1 MTIRESTEQWE
12 DQFLSPYAAHSRDS
26 RGREVEETPC
36 DIRPVYQRDRDRIL
50 HCKAFR
56 RLKHKTQ
63 VFLTPQGDHYRTR
76 LTHTLEVAQT
86 ARTIAR
92 ALRLNEDLTEAIA
105 LGHDLGHTPFG
116 HAGERALNEVFSE
129 VHGDLG
135 VSMIDGRNVSD
146 EVTKALGKSAVLAV
160 TSLAAGVAAALPLGV
175 MSAARKEKMFDRI
188 TGFFVFI
195 RLCMPSFL
203 VGIGFLYLF
212 AYCLKLISISGSGG
226 VSALILP
233 AATLA
238 TGICARMIRQ
248 IRTLIYEEM
257 KHPYV
262 DGLRSRGIRETQI
275 LFVHILRNAMLPII
289 TMIALSFG
297 ELLGGTA
304 ITEIIFSWPG
314 IGRLVMTAIGEH
326 YYTIIQ
332 GFVVMIALLFFVIY
346 GLTELSYSL
355 FDPRVK
361 KQKEDSQNG

>member
-1 MTIRESTEQWE
+1 MQK
-12 DQFLSPYAAHSRDS
+12 L
-26 RGREVEETPC
+26 
-36 DIRPVYQRDRDRIL
+36 
-50 HCKAFR
+50 
-56 RLKHKTQ
+56 
-63 VFLTPQGDHYRTR
+63 
-76 LTHTLEVAQT
+76 VAQLAGLLIVLLGVT
-86 ARTIAR
+86 LLSFSLMYIAPGDPARTI
-92 ALRLNEDLTEAIA
+92 LQSGGTMPSEEAIQEKREEMG
-105 LGHDLGHTPFG
+105 LDRPFLEQYG
-116 HAGERALNEVFSE
+116 SWLWNF

-188 TGFFVFI
+188 TCFFVFI

-212 AYCLKLISISGSGG
+212 AYRLKLISISGSGG
-226 VSALILP
+226 ASALILP

-275 LFVHILRNAMLPII
+275 LFVHILRNAMLPIS

-314 IGRLVMTAIGEH
+314 IGRLVMTAIEEH
-326 YYTIIQ
+326 DYTIIQ
-332 GFVVMIALLFFVIY
+332 GFVVVIALIFFVIY

-361 KQKEDSQNG
+361 KQKESSRNG

>member
-1 MTIRESTEQWE
+1 MQK
-12 DQFLSPYAAHSRDS
+12 L
-26 RGREVEETPC
+26 
-36 DIRPVYQRDRDRIL
+36 
-50 HCKAFR
+50 
-56 RLKHKTQ
+56 
-63 VFLTPQGDHYRTR
+63 
-76 LTHTLEVAQT
+76 VAQLAGILIVLLGVT
-86 ARTIAR
+86 LLSFSLMYIAPGDPARTILQAGGTMPS
-92 ALRLNEDLTEAIA
+92 EEAVQEKRKEMG
-105 LGHDLGHTPFG
+105 LDRPFLEQYRSWLWDF
-116 HAGERALNEVFSE
+116 AQ
-129 VHGDLG
+129 GDLG

-212 AYCLKLISISGSGG
+212 AYRLKLISISGSGG
-226 VSALILP
+226 ASALILP

-289 TMIALSFG
+289 TLIALSFG

-326 YYTIIQ
+326 DYTIIQ
-332 GFVVMIALLFFVIY
+332 GFVVMIALIFFVIY

>member
-1 MTIRESTEQWE
+1 MQK
-12 DQFLSPYAAHSRDS
+12 L
-26 RGREVEETPC
+26 
-36 DIRPVYQRDRDRIL
+36 
-50 HCKAFR
+50 
-56 RLKHKTQ
+56 
-63 VFLTPQGDHYRTR
+63 
-76 LTHTLEVAQT
+76 VAQLAGILIVLLGVT
-86 ARTIAR
+86 LLSFSLMYIAPGDPARTILQAGGTMPS
-92 ALRLNEDLTEAIA
+92 EEAVQEKRKEMG
-105 LGHDLGHTPFG
+105 LDRPFLEQYRSWLWDF
-116 HAGERALNEVFSE
+116 AQ
-129 VHGDLG
+129 GDLG

-212 AYCLKLISISGSGG
+212 AYRLKLISISGSGG
-226 VSALILP
+226 ASALILP

-289 TMIALSFG
+289 TLIALSFG

-314 IGRLVMTAIGEH
+314 IGRLVMTAIEEH
-326 YYTIIQ
+326 DYTIIQ
-332 GFVVMIALLFFVIY
+332 GFVVVIALIFFVIY

-361 KQKEDSQNG
+361 KQKESSRNG

>member
-1 MTIRESTEQWE
+1 MQK
-12 DQFLSPYAAHSRDS
+12 L
-26 RGREVEETPC
+26 
-36 DIRPVYQRDRDRIL
+36 
-50 HCKAFR
+50 
-56 RLKHKTQ
+56 
-63 VFLTPQGDHYRTR
+63 
-76 LTHTLEVAQT
+76 VAQLAGILIVLLGVT
-86 ARTIAR
+86 LLSFSLMYIAPGDPARTILQAGGTMPS
-92 ALRLNEDLTEAIA
+92 EEAVQEKRKEMG
-105 LGHDLGHTPFG
+105 LDRPFLEQYG
-116 HAGERALNEVFSE
+116 SWLWSF

-212 AYCLKLISISGSGG
+212 AYRLKLISISGSGG

-275 LFVHILRNAMLPII
+275 LFVHILRNATLPII
-289 TMIALSFG
+289 TLIALSFG

-314 IGRLVMTAIGEH
+314 IGRLVMTAIEEH
-326 YYTIIQ
+326 DYTIIQ
-332 GFVVMIALLFFVIY
+332 GFVVVIALIFFVIY

-361 KQKEDSQNG
+361 KQKESSRNG

>member
-1 MTIRESTEQWE
+1 MKRKMQK
-12 DQFLSPYAAHSRDS
+12 L
-26 RGREVEETPC
+26 
-36 DIRPVYQRDRDRIL
+36 
-50 HCKAFR
+50 
-56 RLKHKTQ
+56 
-63 VFLTPQGDHYRTR
+63 
-76 LTHTLEVAQT
+76 VAQLAGILIVLLGVT
-86 ARTIAR
+86 LLSFSLMYIAPGDPARTILQAGGTMPS
-92 ALRLNEDLTEAIA
+92 EEAVQEKRKEMG
-105 LGHDLGHTPFG
+105 LDRPFLEQYG
-116 HAGERALNEVFSE
+116 SWLWSF

-188 TGFFVFI
+188 TCFFVFI

-212 AYCLKLISISGSGG
+212 AYRLKLISISGSGG

-275 LFVHILRNAMLPII
+275 LFVHILRNATLPII
-289 TMIALSFG
+289 TLIALSFG

-314 IGRLVMTAIGEH
+314 IGRLVMTAIEEH
-326 YYTIIQ
+326 DYTIIQ
-332 GFVVMIALLFFVIY
+332 GFVVMIALIFFVIY

-361 KQKEDSQNG
+361 KQKEGSQNG

>member
-1 MTIRESTEQWE
+1 MKRKMQK
-12 DQFLSPYAAHSRDS
+12 L
-26 RGREVEETPC
+26 
-36 DIRPVYQRDRDRIL
+36 
-50 HCKAFR
+50 
-56 RLKHKTQ
+56 
-63 VFLTPQGDHYRTR
+63 
-76 LTHTLEVAQT
+76 VAQLAGILIVLLGVT
-86 ARTIAR
+86 LLSFSLMYIAPGDPARTILQAGGTMPS
-92 ALRLNEDLTEAIA
+92 EEAVQEKRKEMG
-105 LGHDLGHTPFG
+105 LDRPFLEQYRSWLWDF
-116 HAGERALNEVFSE
+116 AQ
-129 VHGDLG
+129 GDLG

-212 AYCLKLISISGSGG
+212 AYRLKLISISGSGG
-226 VSALILP
+226 ASALILP

-326 YYTIIQ
+326 DYTII
-332 GFVVMIALLFFVIY
+332 
-346 GLTELSYSL
+346 
-355 FDPRVK
+355 
-361 KQKEDSQNG
+361 

>member
-1 MTIRESTEQWE
+1 MKRKIKKWVAELIGLFVVLLGVTM
-12 DQFLSPYAAHSRDS
+12 LSFSLMYIAP
-26 RGREVEETPC
+26 
-36 DIRPVYQRDRDRIL
+36 
-50 HCKAFR
+50 
-56 RLKHKTQ
+56 
-63 VFLTPQGDHYRTR
+63 GDP
-76 LTHTLEVAQT
+76 
-86 ARTIAR
+86 ARTI
-92 ALRLNEDLTEAIA
+92 LQSGGTMPSEEAIQEKREEMG
-105 LGHDLGHTPFG
+105 LDRPFLEQYG
-116 HAGERALNEVFSE
+116 NWLWNF

-135 VSMIDGRNVSD
+135 VSMIDGRNVSY

-188 TGFFVFI
+188 TCFFVFI

-212 AYCLKLISISGSGG
+212 AYRLKLISISGSGG
-226 VSALILP
+226 ASALILP

-314 IGRLVMTAIGEH
+314 IGRLVMTAIEEH
-326 YYTIIQ
+326 DYTIIQ
-332 GFVVMIALLFFVIY
+332 GFVVVIALIFFVIY

-361 KQKEDSQNG
+361 KQKESSRNG

>member
-1 MTIRESTEQWE
+1 MQK
-12 DQFLSPYAAHSRDS
+12 L
-26 RGREVEETPC
+26 
-36 DIRPVYQRDRDRIL
+36 
-50 HCKAFR
+50 
-56 RLKHKTQ
+56 
-63 VFLTPQGDHYRTR
+63 
-76 LTHTLEVAQT
+76 VAQLAGILIVLLGVT
-86 ARTIAR
+86 LLSFSLMYIAPGDPARTILQAGGTMPS
-92 ALRLNEDLTEAIA
+92 EEAVQEKRKEMG
-105 LGHDLGHTPFG
+105 LDRPFLEQYRSWLWDF
-116 HAGERALNEVFSE
+116 AQ
-129 VHGDLG
+129 GDLG

-212 AYCLKLISISGSGG
+212 AYRLKLISISGSGG
-226 VSALILP
+226 ASALILP

-326 YYTIIQ
+326 DYTIIQ
-332 GFVVMIALLFFVIY
+332 GFVVMIALIFFVIY

>member
-1 MTIRESTEQWE
+1 MQK
-12 DQFLSPYAAHSRDS
+12 L
-26 RGREVEETPC
+26 
-36 DIRPVYQRDRDRIL
+36 
-50 HCKAFR
+50 
-56 RLKHKTQ
+56 
-63 VFLTPQGDHYRTR
+63 
-76 LTHTLEVAQT
+76 VAQLAGILIVLLGVT
-86 ARTIAR
+86 LLSFSLMYIAPGDPARTILQAGGTMPS
-92 ALRLNEDLTEAIA
+92 EEAVQEKRKEMG
-105 LGHDLGHTPFG
+105 LDRPFLEQYRSWLWDF
-116 HAGERALNEVFSE
+116 AQ
-129 VHGDLG
+129 GDLG

-212 AYCLKLISISGSGG
+212 AYRLKLISISGSGG
-226 VSALILP
+226 ASALILP

-326 YYTIIQ
+326 DYTIIQ

>member
-1 MTIRESTEQWE
+1 MKRKIKKWVAELIGLFVVLLGVTM
-12 DQFLSPYAAHSRDS
+12 LSFSLMYIAP
-26 RGREVEETPC
+26 
-36 DIRPVYQRDRDRIL
+36 
-50 HCKAFR
+50 
-56 RLKHKTQ
+56 
-63 VFLTPQGDHYRTR
+63 GDP
-76 LTHTLEVAQT
+76 
-86 ARTIAR
+86 ARTI
-92 ALRLNEDLTEAIA
+92 LQSGGTMPSEEAIQEKREEMG
-105 LGHDLGHTPFG
+105 LDRPFLEQYG
-116 HAGERALNEVFSE
+116 NWLWNF

-135 VSMIDGRNVSD
+135 VSMIDGRNVSY

-188 TGFFVFI
+188 TCFFVFI

-212 AYCLKLISISGSGG
+212 AYRLKLISISGSGG
-226 VSALILP
+226 ASALILP

-314 IGRLVMTAIGEH
+314 IGRLVMTAIEEH
-326 YYTIIQ
+326 DYTIIQ
-332 GFVVMIALLFFVIY
+332 GFVVVIALIFFVIY

-361 KQKEDSQNG
+361 KQKESSRNR

>member
-1 MTIRESTEQWE
+1 
-12 DQFLSPYAAHSRDS
+12 
-26 RGREVEETPC
+26 
-36 DIRPVYQRDRDRIL
+36 
-50 HCKAFR
+50 
-56 RLKHKTQ
+56 
-63 VFLTPQGDHYRTR
+63 
-76 LTHTLEVAQT
+76 
-86 ARTIAR
+86 
-92 ALRLNEDLTEAIA
+92 
-105 LGHDLGHTPFG
+105 
-116 HAGERALNEVFSE
+116 
-129 VHGDLG
+129 
-135 VSMIDGRNVSD
+135 
-146 EVTKALGKSAVLAV
+146 
-160 TSLAAGVAAALPLGV
+160 
-175 MSAARKEKMFDRI
+175 
-188 TGFFVFI
+188 
-195 RLCMPSFL
+195 MPAFL

-212 AYCLKLISISGSGG
+212 AYRLKLISISGSGG
-226 VSALILP
+226 ASALILP

-248 IRTLIYEEM
+248 IRILIYEEM

-326 YYTIIQ
+326 DYTIIQ
-332 GFVVMIALLFFVIY
+332 GFVVVIALIFFVIY

-361 KQKEDSQNG
+361 KQKESSRNG

>member
-1 MTIRESTEQWE
+1 MPSEEAVQEKRKEMGLDRPFLEQ
-12 DQFLSPYAAHSRDS
+12 
-26 RGREVEETPC
+26 
-36 DIRPVYQRDRDRIL
+36 
-50 HCKAFR
+50 
-56 RLKHKTQ
+56 
-63 VFLTPQGDHYRTR
+63 YRSW
-76 LTHTLEVAQT
+76 LWDFAQ
-86 ARTIAR
+86 
-92 ALRLNEDLTEAIA
+92 
-105 LGHDLGHTPFG
+105 
-116 HAGERALNEVFSE
+116 
-129 VHGDLG
+129 GDLG

-212 AYCLKLISISGSGG
+212 AYRLKLISISGSGG
-226 VSALILP
+226 ASALILP

-275 LFVHILRNAMLPII
+275 LFVHILRNAMLPIS

-326 YYTIIQ
+326 DYTIIQ
-332 GFVVMIALLFFVIY
+332 GFVVMIALIFFVIY

>member
-1 MTIRESTEQWE
+1 MQK
-12 DQFLSPYAAHSRDS
+12 L
-26 RGREVEETPC
+26 
-36 DIRPVYQRDRDRIL
+36 
-50 HCKAFR
+50 
-56 RLKHKTQ
+56 
-63 VFLTPQGDHYRTR
+63 
-76 LTHTLEVAQT
+76 VAQLAGILIVLLGVT
-86 ARTIAR
+86 LLSFSLMYIAPGDPARTILQAGGTMP
-92 ALRLNEDLTEAIA
+92 TEEAVQEKRKEMG
-105 LGHDLGHTPFG
+105 LDRPFLEQYRSWLWDF
-116 HAGERALNEVFSE
+116 AQ
-129 VHGDLG
+129 GDLG

-212 AYCLKLISISGSGG
+212 AYRLKLISISGSGG
-226 VSALILP
+226 SSALILP

-326 YYTIIQ
+326 DYTIIQ
-332 GFVVMIALLFFVIY
+332 GFVVVIALIFFVIY

-361 KQKEDSQNG
+361 KQKEGSQNG

>member
-1 MTIRESTEQWE
+1 MKRKMQK
-12 DQFLSPYAAHSRDS
+12 L
-26 RGREVEETPC
+26 
-36 DIRPVYQRDRDRIL
+36 
-50 HCKAFR
+50 
-56 RLKHKTQ
+56 
-63 VFLTPQGDHYRTR
+63 
-76 LTHTLEVAQT
+76 VAQLAGILIVLLGVT
-86 ARTIAR
+86 LLSFSLMYIAPGDPARTILQAGGTMPS
-92 ALRLNEDLTEAIA
+92 EEAVQEKRKEMG
-105 LGHDLGHTPFG
+105 LDRPFLEQYG
-116 HAGERALNEVFSE
+116 SWLWSF

-188 TGFFVFI
+188 TCFFVFI

-212 AYCLKLISISGSGG
+212 AYRLKLISISGSGG
-226 VSALILP
+226 ASALILP

-248 IRTLIYEEM
+248 IRTLIYEEI

-314 IGRLVMTAIGEH
+314 IGRLVMTAIEEH
-326 YYTIIQ
+326 DYTIIQ
-332 GFVVMIALLFFVIY
+332 GFVVVIALIFFVIY

-361 KQKEDSQNG
+361 KQKESSRNG

>member
-1 MTIRESTEQWE
+1 M
-12 DQFLSPYAAHSRDS
+12 
-26 RGREVEETPC
+26 
-36 DIRPVYQRDRDRIL
+36 
-50 HCKAFR
+50 
-56 RLKHKTQ
+56 
-63 VFLTPQGDHYRTR
+63 
-76 LTHTLEVAQT
+76 
-86 ARTIAR
+86 
-92 ALRLNEDLTEAIA
+92 
-105 LGHDLGHTPFG
+105 
-116 HAGERALNEVFSE
+116 
-129 VHGDLG
+129 
-135 VSMIDGRNVSD
+135 
-146 EVTKALGKSAVLAV
+146 

-212 AYCLKLISISGSGG
+212 AYRLKLISISGSGG
-226 VSALILP
+226 ASALILP

-289 TMIALSFG
+289 TLIALSFG

-314 IGRLVMTAIGEH
+314 IGRLVMTAIEEH
-326 YYTIIQ
+326 DYTIIQ
-332 GFVVMIALLFFVIY
+332 GFVVVIALIFFVIY

-361 KQKEDSQNG
+361 KQKESSRNG

>member
-1 MTIRESTEQWE
+1 MKRKMQK
-12 DQFLSPYAAHSRDS
+12 L
-26 RGREVEETPC
+26 
-36 DIRPVYQRDRDRIL
+36 
-50 HCKAFR
+50 
-56 RLKHKTQ
+56 
-63 VFLTPQGDHYRTR
+63 
-76 LTHTLEVAQT
+76 VAQLAGILIVLLGVT
-86 ARTIAR
+86 LLSFSLMYIAPGDPARTI
-92 ALRLNEDLTEAIA
+92 LQSGGTMPSEEAIQEKREEMG
-105 LGHDLGHTPFG
+105 LDRPFLEQYG
-116 HAGERALNEVFSE
+116 SWLWNF

-188 TGFFVFI
+188 TCFFVFI

-212 AYCLKLISISGSGG
+212 AYRLKLISISGSGG
-226 VSALILP
+226 ASALILP

-314 IGRLVMTAIGEH
+314 IGRLVMTAIEEH
-326 YYTIIQ
+326 DYTIIQ
-332 GFVVMIALLFFVIY
+332 GFVVVIALIFFVIY

-361 KQKEDSQNG
+361 KQKESSRNG

>member
-1 MTIRESTEQWE
+1 MQK
-12 DQFLSPYAAHSRDS
+12 L
-26 RGREVEETPC
+26 
-36 DIRPVYQRDRDRIL
+36 
-50 HCKAFR
+50 
-56 RLKHKTQ
+56 
-63 VFLTPQGDHYRTR
+63 
-76 LTHTLEVAQT
+76 VAQLAGILIVLLGVT
-86 ARTIAR
+86 LLSFSLMYIAPGDPARTILQAGGTMPS
-92 ALRLNEDLTEAIA
+92 EEAVQEKRKEMG
-105 LGHDLGHTPFG
+105 LDRPFLEQYRSWLWDF
-116 HAGERALNEVFSE
+116 AQ
-129 VHGDLG
+129 GDLG

-212 AYCLKLISISGSGG
+212 AYRLKLISISGSGG

-248 IRTLIYEEM
+248 IRILIYEEM

-326 YYTIIQ
+326 DYTIIQ
-332 GFVVMIALLFFVIY
+332 GFVVMIALIFFVIY

-361 KQKEDSQNG
+361 KQKEGSQNG

>member
-1 MTIRESTEQWE
+1 MQK
-12 DQFLSPYAAHSRDS
+12 L
-26 RGREVEETPC
+26 
-36 DIRPVYQRDRDRIL
+36 
-50 HCKAFR
+50 
-56 RLKHKTQ
+56 
-63 VFLTPQGDHYRTR
+63 
-76 LTHTLEVAQT
+76 VAQLAGILIVLLGVT
-86 ARTIAR
+86 LLSFSLMYIAPGDPARTILQAGGTMPS
-92 ALRLNEDLTEAIA
+92 EEAVQEKRKEMG
-105 LGHDLGHTPFG
+105 LDRPFLEQYG
-116 HAGERALNEVFSE
+116 SWLWSF

-188 TGFFVFI
+188 TCFFVFI

-212 AYCLKLISISGSGG
+212 AYRLKLISISGSGG
-226 VSALILP
+226 ASALILP

-248 IRTLIYEEM
+248 IRTLIYEEI

-314 IGRLVMTAIGEH
+314 IGRLVMTAIEEH
-326 YYTIIQ
+326 DYTIIQ
-332 GFVVMIALLFFVIY
+332 GFVVVIALIFFVIY

-361 KQKEDSQNG
+361 KQKESSRNG

>member
-1 MTIRESTEQWE
+1 MQK
-12 DQFLSPYAAHSRDS
+12 L
-26 RGREVEETPC
+26 
-36 DIRPVYQRDRDRIL
+36 
-50 HCKAFR
+50 
-56 RLKHKTQ
+56 
-63 VFLTPQGDHYRTR
+63 
-76 LTHTLEVAQT
+76 VAQLAGLLIVLLGVT
-86 ARTIAR
+86 LLSFSLMYIAPGDPARTILQAGGTMPS
-92 ALRLNEDLTEAIA
+92 EEAVQEKRKEMG
-105 LGHDLGHTPFG
+105 LDRPFLEQYRSWLWDF
-116 HAGERALNEVFSE
+116 AQ
-129 VHGDLG
+129 GDLG

-188 TGFFVFI
+188 TCFFVFI

-212 AYCLKLISISGSGG
+212 AYRLKLISISGSGG
-226 VSALILP
+226 ASALILP

-248 IRTLIYEEM
+248 IRILIYEEM

-326 YYTIIQ
+326 DYTIIQ
-332 GFVVMIALLFFVIY
+332 GFVVVIALIFFVIY

-361 KQKEDSQNG
+361 KQKESSRNG

>member
-1 MTIRESTEQWE
+1 MQK
-12 DQFLSPYAAHSRDS
+12 L
-26 RGREVEETPC
+26 
-36 DIRPVYQRDRDRIL
+36 
-50 HCKAFR
+50 
-56 RLKHKTQ
+56 
-63 VFLTPQGDHYRTR
+63 
-76 LTHTLEVAQT
+76 VAQLAGILIVLLGVT
-86 ARTIAR
+86 LLSFSLMYIAPGDPARTILQAGGTMPS
-92 ALRLNEDLTEAIA
+92 EEAVQEKRKEMG
-105 LGHDLGHTPFG
+105 LDRPFLEQYRSWLWDF
-116 HAGERALNEVFSE
+116 AQ
-129 VHGDLG
+129 GDLG

-195 RLCMPSFL
+195 RLCMPAFL

-212 AYCLKLISISGSGG
+212 AYRLKLISISGSGG
-226 VSALILP
+226 ASALILP

-262 DGLRSRGIRETQI
+262 DGLRSRRIRETQI

-326 YYTIIQ
+326 DYTIIQ
-332 GFVVMIALLFFVIY
+332 GFVVVIALIFFAIY

-361 KQKEDSQNG
+361 KQKEGSQNG

>member
-1 MTIRESTEQWE
+1 MKRKIKKWVAEIIGLFIVLLGVTL
-12 DQFLSPYAAHSRDS
+12 LSFSLMYIAP
-26 RGREVEETPC
+26 
-36 DIRPVYQRDRDRIL
+36 
-50 HCKAFR
+50 
-56 RLKHKTQ
+56 
-63 VFLTPQGDHYRTR
+63 GDP
-76 LTHTLEVAQT
+76 
-86 ARTIAR
+86 ARTI
-92 ALRLNEDLTEAIA
+92 LQSGGTMPSEEAIQEKREEMG
-105 LGHDLGHTPFG
+105 LDRPFLEQYG
-116 HAGERALNEVFSE
+116 SWLWNF

-175 MSAARKEKMFDRI
+175 MSAARKEKMFARI

-195 RLCMPSFL
+195 RLCMPSVL

-212 AYCLKLISISGSGG
+212 SYCLKLISISGSGG

-326 YYTIIQ
+326 DYTIIQ
-332 GFVVMIALLFFVIY
+332 GFVVMIALIFFVIY
-346 GLTELSYSL
+346 GLTEMSYSL

>member
-1 MTIRESTEQWE
+1 MKRKIKKWVAEIIGLFIVLLGVTL
-12 DQFLSPYAAHSRDS
+12 LSFSLMYIAP
-26 RGREVEETPC
+26 
-36 DIRPVYQRDRDRIL
+36 
-50 HCKAFR
+50 
-56 RLKHKTQ
+56 
-63 VFLTPQGDHYRTR
+63 GDP
-76 LTHTLEVAQT
+76 
-86 ARTIAR
+86 ARTI
-92 ALRLNEDLTEAIA
+92 LQSGGTMPSEEAIQEKREEMG
-105 LGHDLGHTPFG
+105 LDRPFLEQYG
-116 HAGERALNEVFSE
+116 NWLWNF

-146 EVTKALGKSAVLAV
+146 EVTKALGKSAVLGV

-326 YYTIIQ
+326 DYTIIQ
-332 GFVVMIALLFFVIY
+332 GFVVMIALIFFVIY

-361 KQKEDSQNG
+361 KQKEGSQNG

>member
-1 MTIRESTEQWE
+1 
-12 DQFLSPYAAHSRDS
+12 
-26 RGREVEETPC
+26 
-36 DIRPVYQRDRDRIL
+36 
-50 HCKAFR
+50 
-56 RLKHKTQ
+56 
-63 VFLTPQGDHYRTR
+63 
-76 LTHTLEVAQT
+76 
-86 ARTIAR
+86 
-92 ALRLNEDLTEAIA
+92 
-105 LGHDLGHTPFG
+105 
-116 HAGERALNEVFSE
+116 
-129 VHGDLG
+129 
-135 VSMIDGRNVSD
+135 MIDGRNVSD

-275 LFVHILRNAMLPII
+275 LFVHILRNVMLPII

-326 YYTIIQ
+326 DYTIIQ
-332 GFVVMIALLFFVIY
+332 GFVVMIALIFFVIY

>member
-1 MTIRESTEQWE
+1 MKRKMQK
-12 DQFLSPYAAHSRDS
+12 L
-26 RGREVEETPC
+26 
-36 DIRPVYQRDRDRIL
+36 
-50 HCKAFR
+50 
-56 RLKHKTQ
+56 
-63 VFLTPQGDHYRTR
+63 
-76 LTHTLEVAQT
+76 VAQLAGILIVLLGVT
-86 ARTIAR
+86 LLSFSLMYIAPGDPARTI
-92 ALRLNEDLTEAIA
+92 LQSGGTMPSEEAIQEKRKEMG
-105 LGHDLGHTPFG
+105 LDRPFLEQYG
-116 HAGERALNEVFSE
+116 SWLWNF

-135 VSMIDGRNVSD
+135 VSMIDGRNVSY

-188 TGFFVFI
+188 TCFFVFI

-212 AYCLKLISISGSGG
+212 AYRLKLISISGSGG
-226 VSALILP
+226 ASALILP

-289 TMIALSFG
+289 TLIALSFG

-314 IGRLVMTAIGEH
+314 IGRLVMTAIEEH
-326 YYTIIQ
+326 DYTIIQ
-332 GFVVMIALLFFVIY
+332 GFVVVIALIFFVIY

-361 KQKEDSQNG
+361 KQKESSRNG

>member
-1 MTIRESTEQWE
+1 MKRKMQK
-12 DQFLSPYAAHSRDS
+12 L
-26 RGREVEETPC
+26 
-36 DIRPVYQRDRDRIL
+36 
-50 HCKAFR
+50 
-56 RLKHKTQ
+56 
-63 VFLTPQGDHYRTR
+63 
-76 LTHTLEVAQT
+76 VAQLAGILIVLLGVT
-86 ARTIAR
+86 LLSFSLMYIAPGDPARTILQAGGTMPS
-92 ALRLNEDLTEAIA
+92 EEAVQEKRKEMG
-105 LGHDLGHTPFG
+105 LDRPFLEQYG
-116 HAGERALNEVFSE
+116 SWLWSF

-188 TGFFVFI
+188 TCFFVFI

-212 AYCLKLISISGSGG
+212 AYRLKLISISGSGG

-326 YYTIIQ
+326 DYTIIQ
-332 GFVVMIALLFFVIY
+332 GFVVMIALIFFVIY

-361 KQKEDSQNG
+361 KQKEGSQNG

>member
-1 MTIRESTEQWE
+1 MKRKMQK
-12 DQFLSPYAAHSRDS
+12 L
-26 RGREVEETPC
+26 
-36 DIRPVYQRDRDRIL
+36 
-50 HCKAFR
+50 
-56 RLKHKTQ
+56 
-63 VFLTPQGDHYRTR
+63 
-76 LTHTLEVAQT
+76 VAQLAGILIVLLGVT
-86 ARTIAR
+86 LLSFSLMYIAPGDPARTILQAGGTMPS
-92 ALRLNEDLTEAIA
+92 EEAVQEKRKEMG
-105 LGHDLGHTPFG
+105 LDRPFLEQYRSWLWDF
-116 HAGERALNEVFSE
+116 AQ
-129 VHGDLG
+129 GDLG

-212 AYCLKLISISGSGG
+212 AYRLKLISISGSGG
-226 VSALILP
+226 ASALILP

-326 YYTIIQ
+326 DYTIIQ
-332 GFVVMIALLFFVIY
+332 GFVVMIALIFFVIY

>member
-1 MTIRESTEQWE
+1 MQK
-12 DQFLSPYAAHSRDS
+12 L
-26 RGREVEETPC
+26 
-36 DIRPVYQRDRDRIL
+36 
-50 HCKAFR
+50 
-56 RLKHKTQ
+56 
-63 VFLTPQGDHYRTR
+63 
-76 LTHTLEVAQT
+76 VAQLAGILIVLLGVT
-86 ARTIAR
+86 LLSFSLMYIAPGDPARTILQAGGTMPS
-92 ALRLNEDLTEAIA
+92 EEAVQEKRKEMG
-105 LGHDLGHTPFG
+105 LDRPFLEQYG
-116 HAGERALNEVFSE
+116 SWLWSF

-188 TGFFVFI
+188 TCFFVFI

-212 AYCLKLISISGSGG
+212 AYRLKLISISGSGG
-226 VSALILP
+226 ASVLILP

-275 LFVHILRNAMLPII
+275 LFVHILRNATLPII
-289 TMIALSFG
+289 TLIALSFG

-314 IGRLVMTAIGEH
+314 IGRLVMTAIEEH
-326 YYTIIQ
+326 DYTIIQ
-332 GFVVMIALLFFVIY
+332 GFVVVIALIFFVIY

-361 KQKEDSQNG
+361 KQKESSRNG

>member
-1 MTIRESTEQWE
+1 MQK
-12 DQFLSPYAAHSRDS
+12 L
-26 RGREVEETPC
+26 
-36 DIRPVYQRDRDRIL
+36 
-50 HCKAFR
+50 
-56 RLKHKTQ
+56 
-63 VFLTPQGDHYRTR
+63 
-76 LTHTLEVAQT
+76 VAQLAGILIVLLGVT
-86 ARTIAR
+86 LLSFSLMYIAPGDPARTI
-92 ALRLNEDLTEAIA
+92 LQSGGTMPSEEAIQEKRKEMG
-105 LGHDLGHTPFG
+105 LDRPFLEQYG
-116 HAGERALNEVFSE
+116 SWLWNF

-135 VSMIDGRNVSD
+135 VSMIDGRNVSY

-188 TGFFVFI
+188 TCFFVFI

-212 AYCLKLISISGSGG
+212 AYRLKLISISGSGG
-226 VSALILP
+226 ASALILP

-289 TMIALSFG
+289 TLIALSFG

-314 IGRLVMTAIGEH
+314 IGRLVMTAIEEH
-326 YYTIIQ
+326 DYTIIQ
-332 GFVVMIALLFFVIY
+332 GFVVVIALIFFVIY

-361 KQKEDSQNG
+361 KQKESSRNG

>member
-1 MTIRESTEQWE
+1 MPSEEAVQEKRKEMGLDRPFLEQ
-12 DQFLSPYAAHSRDS
+12 
-26 RGREVEETPC
+26 
-36 DIRPVYQRDRDRIL
+36 
-50 HCKAFR
+50 
-56 RLKHKTQ
+56 
-63 VFLTPQGDHYRTR
+63 YRSW
-76 LTHTLEVAQT
+76 LWDFA
-86 ARTIAR
+86 
-92 ALRLNEDLTEAIA
+92 
-105 LGHDLGHTPFG
+105 
-116 HAGERALNEVFSE
+116 
-129 VHGDLG
+129 HGDLG
-135 VSMIDGRNVSD
+135 VSMIDGRDVSD

-212 AYCLKLISISGSGG
+212 AYRLKLISISGSGG
-226 VSALILP
+226 ASALILP

-275 LFVHILRNAMLPII
+275 LFVHILRNAMLPIS

-326 YYTIIQ
+326 DYTIIQ
-332 GFVVMIALLFFVIY
+332 GFVVMIALIFFVIY

>member
-1 MTIRESTEQWE
+1 
-12 DQFLSPYAAHSRDS
+12 
-26 RGREVEETPC
+26 
-36 DIRPVYQRDRDRIL
+36 
-50 HCKAFR
+50 
-56 RLKHKTQ
+56 
-63 VFLTPQGDHYRTR
+63 
-76 LTHTLEVAQT
+76 
-86 ARTIAR
+86 
-92 ALRLNEDLTEAIA
+92 
-105 LGHDLGHTPFG
+105 
-116 HAGERALNEVFSE
+116 
-129 VHGDLG
+129 
-135 VSMIDGRNVSD
+135 MIDGRDVSD

-212 AYCLKLISISGSGG
+212 AYRLKLISISGSGG
-226 VSALILP
+226 ASALILP

-326 YYTIIQ
+326 DYTIIQ
-332 GFVVMIALLFFVIY
+332 GFVVVIALIFFVIY

-361 KQKEDSQNG
+361 KQKESSRNG

>member
-1 MTIRESTEQWE
+1 MQK
-12 DQFLSPYAAHSRDS
+12 L
-26 RGREVEETPC
+26 
-36 DIRPVYQRDRDRIL
+36 
-50 HCKAFR
+50 
-56 RLKHKTQ
+56 
-63 VFLTPQGDHYRTR
+63 
-76 LTHTLEVAQT
+76 VAQLAGILIVLLGVT
-86 ARTIAR
+86 LLSFSLMYIAPGDPARTILQAGGTMPS
-92 ALRLNEDLTEAIA
+92 EEAVQEKRKEMG
-105 LGHDLGHTPFG
+105 LDRPFLEQYRSWLWDF
-116 HAGERALNEVFSE
+116 AQ
-129 VHGDLG
+129 GDLG

-175 MSAARKEKMFDRI
+175 MSAARKEKMCDRI

-212 AYCLKLISISGSGG
+212 AYRLKLISISGSGG
-226 VSALILP
+226 ASALILP

-326 YYTIIQ
+326 DYTIIQ

>member
-1 MTIRESTEQWE
+1 MKRKMQK
-12 DQFLSPYAAHSRDS
+12 L
-26 RGREVEETPC
+26 
-36 DIRPVYQRDRDRIL
+36 
-50 HCKAFR
+50 
-56 RLKHKTQ
+56 
-63 VFLTPQGDHYRTR
+63 
-76 LTHTLEVAQT
+76 VAQLAGILIVLLGVT
-86 ARTIAR
+86 LLSFSLMYIAPGDPARTI
-92 ALRLNEDLTEAIA
+92 LQSGGTMPSEEAIQEKREEMG
-105 LGHDLGHTPFG
+105 LDRPFLEQYG
-116 HAGERALNEVFSE
+116 SWLWNF

-188 TGFFVFI
+188 TCFFVFI

-212 AYCLKLISISGSGG
+212 AYRLKLISISGSGG
-226 VSALILP
+226 ASALILP

-289 TMIALSFG
+289 TLIALSFG

-314 IGRLVMTAIGEH
+314 IGRLVMTAIEEH
-326 YYTIIQ
+326 DYTIIQ
-332 GFVVMIALLFFVIY
+332 GFVVVIALIFFVIY

-355 FDPRVK
+355 FDPRIK
-361 KQKEDSQNG
+361 KQKESSRNG

>member
-1 MTIRESTEQWE
+1 MQK
-12 DQFLSPYAAHSRDS
+12 L
-26 RGREVEETPC
+26 
-36 DIRPVYQRDRDRIL
+36 
-50 HCKAFR
+50 
-56 RLKHKTQ
+56 
-63 VFLTPQGDHYRTR
+63 
-76 LTHTLEVAQT
+76 VAQLAGILIVLLGVT
-86 ARTIAR
+86 LLSFSLMYIAPGDPARTILQAGGTMPS
-92 ALRLNEDLTEAIA
+92 EEAVQEKRKEMG
-105 LGHDLGHTPFG
+105 LDRPFLEQYRSWLWDF
-116 HAGERALNEVFSE
+116 AQ
-129 VHGDLG
+129 GDLG

-212 AYCLKLISISGSGG
+212 AYRLKLISISGSGG
-226 VSALILP
+226 ASALILP

-248 IRTLIYEEM
+248 IRTLIYEEI

-314 IGRLVMTAIGEH
+314 IGRLVMTAIEEH
-326 YYTIIQ
+326 DYTIIQ
-332 GFVVMIALLFFVIY
+332 GFVVVIALIFFVIY

-361 KQKEDSQNG
+361 KQKESSRNG

>member
-1 MTIRESTEQWE
+1 MQK
-12 DQFLSPYAAHSRDS
+12 L
-26 RGREVEETPC
+26 
-36 DIRPVYQRDRDRIL
+36 
-50 HCKAFR
+50 
-56 RLKHKTQ
+56 
-63 VFLTPQGDHYRTR
+63 
-76 LTHTLEVAQT
+76 VAQLAGILIVLLGVT
-86 ARTIAR
+86 LLSFSLMYIAPGDPARTILQAGGTMPS
-92 ALRLNEDLTEAIA
+92 EEAVQEKRKEMG
-105 LGHDLGHTPFG
+105 LDRPFLEQYG
-116 HAGERALNEVFSE
+116 SWLWDFAQ
-129 VHGDLG
+129 GDLG

-188 TGFFVFI
+188 TCFFVFI

-212 AYCLKLISISGSGG
+212 AYRLKLISISGSGG

-314 IGRLVMTAIGEH
+314 IGRLVMTAIEEH
-326 YYTIIQ
+326 DYTIIQ
-332 GFVVMIALLFFVIY
+332 GFVVVIALIFFMIY

-361 KQKEDSQNG
+361 KQKESSRNG